1 MTLRHDDI
9 MTWRP
14 DCMRACQ
21 SMSRW
26 WAVCGSKAGRHRGSI
41 LFFFG
46 KLQRILFKSPPPSRR
61 ILTKVF
67 TKTFTKLSLTFT
79 KLSPQGP
86 KRGEKVDFF
95 PQNFL
100 QLSPDPQKF
109 VGHERIPYLC
119 TVSWDQRGPLAV
131 LVFYSPHSAVLPPAP
146 ASWQSNRSITIGRE
160 KARRKTKKRTMRIS
174 HSQGLTVVRLLHES
188 DVCFHINH
196 H

>member
-1 MTLRHDDI
+1 MSSSGLGGCCPWRVTKRLLGLDFDDYEILNGMMTLRHDDI
-9 MTWRP
+9 MTLRP
-14 DCMRACQ
+14 DCMMPCK

-26 WAVCGSKAGRHRGSI
+26 WAVCGSNAGRSRGGI

-79 KLSPQGP
+79 KLSPKGP
-86 KRGEKVDFF
+86 KRGKKVDFF

-109 VGHERIPYLC
+109 VGHERFPYLC
-119 TVSWDQRGPLAV
+119 TVS
-131 LVFYSPHSAVLPPAP
+131 
-146 ASWQSNRSITIGRE
+146 
-160 KARRKTKKRTMRIS
+160 
-174 HSQGLTVVRLLHES
+174 
-188 DVCFHINH
+188 
-196 H
+196 